1 MEKTMKLE
9 SPYPHEERIARKLA
23 KGQHDNIYLWDDNMK
38 NELMMECSSVYVEVV
53 IWQTDGYHGRF
64 YTQIHDAFPLV
75 DSFPRN
81 WQVDIKFLF
90 GENE

>member
-1 MEKTMKLE
+1 MRLE

-23 KGQHDNIYLWDDNMK
+23 KGQDDNIYSWDDNMK

-53 IWQTDGYHGRF
+53 IWQTDGLHGRF
-64 YTQIHDAFPLV
+64 YTQIHDVFPLV
-75 DSFPRN
+75 ESFPRN
-81 WQVDIKFLF
+81 WLVDIKFLF

>member
-1 MEKTMKLE
+1 MKLE

-23 KGQHDNIYLWDDNMK
+23 KDRKINIYEWNQADKD
-38 NELMMECSSVYVEVV
+38 ELMLECSGVYVQV
-53 IWQTDGYHGRF
+53 IVWQTDGCRSSF
-64 YTQIHDAFPLV
+64 YTTIHEAFPFV

-81 WQVDIKFLF
+81 WQIDIRFLF